1 MYTDVFCCASV
12 YSVRTLR
19 FDSTLCTAS
28 TLVLSSLVFSCP
40 HAKFHRPSKR
50 AREARNVIISKCI
63 TSVELLYLVFSIV
76 PETRPGARVVGVR
89 AVCELRFRRAHDDTR
104 VALRG
109 SVSSVVCG
117 VFTFIDRRLSNRAN
131 LNPAPLKMPNDAASK
146 LGNNFA
152 EPTLE
157 PTASDPHMLTVLAQF
172 TASTQIPSDPSP
184 HLAPLFSLH
193 LPNYCFQGRARSG
206 PR

>member
-1 MYTDVFCCASV
+1 MFSV
-12 YSVRTLR
+12 VRQC
-19 FDSTLCTAS
+19 TLCVLYAS
-28 TLVLSSLVFSCP
+28 TLRSVLRVLSYSRVSSSVAP
-40 HAKFHRPSKR
+40 TPSSIGRRNERAKH
-50 AREARNVIISKCI
+50 RNVIISKCI